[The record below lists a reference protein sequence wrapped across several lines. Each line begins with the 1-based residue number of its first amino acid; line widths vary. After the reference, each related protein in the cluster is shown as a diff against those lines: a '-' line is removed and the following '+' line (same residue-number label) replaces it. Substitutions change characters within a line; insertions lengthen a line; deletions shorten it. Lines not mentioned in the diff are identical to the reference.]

1 MMGRYNIMA
10 RKGFDYEAYKKWY
23 YKQEQVNL
31 RKGKPMYIN
40 MYNYQEAKFL
50 YEVTKEDL
58 AKDVRNGKRGSIGNV
73 YQYMAREQQ
82 AELSYKRA
90 KAVYQYVKTTG
101 QDISFKEL
109 RYFTAQQL
117 KNNIDWSYSEIAK
130 ETYRA
135 LGHSLSESIHLI
147 STNFFGSE

>member
-1 MMGRYNIMA
+1 MA

-31 RKGKPMYIN
+31 RAGKPMYIT
-40 MYNYQEAKFL
+40 MYTYQEAKFL

-58 AKDVRNGKRGSIGNV
+58 AKEVRSGKRGSVGNV

-82 AELSYKRA
+82 SELSYKRTQ
-90 KAVYQYVKTTG
+90 AVYQYVKETG

-109 RYFTAQQL
+109 RYMTNEQL
-117 KNNIDWSYSEIAK
+117 KKNIDWSHLDLQKQVWTDRGWDITK
-130 ETYRA
+130 INQQV
-135 LGHSLSESIHLI
+135 SI
-147 STNFFGSE
+147 NYFGSSGEVEW

>member
-1 MMGRYNIMA
+1 MA

-31 RKGKPMYIN
+31 RKGMPMYLN
-40 MYNYQEAKFL
+40 MYTYEEAKLIYDF
-50 YEVTKEDL
+50 TKEDL
-58 AKDVRNGKRGSIGNV
+58 LEDVRKGKRGTVGNV

-82 AELSYKRA
+82 AELSYKRTM
-90 KAVYQYVKTTG
+90 AVYQYVKETG

-109 RYFTAQQL
+109 RFMTSDQL
-117 KNNIDWSYSEIAK
+117 KNNIDWSLLENAK

-135 LGHSLSESIHLI
+135 LGFSTSQVNKLI
-147 STNFFGSE
+147 STNYFGSE

>member
-1 MMGRYNIMA
+1 MSK
-10 RKGFDYEAYKKWY
+10 KGFDYEAYKRWY

-31 RKGKPMYIN
+31 RAGKPMYIN
-40 MYNYQEAKFL
+40 MYTYQEAKFI

-58 AKDVRNGKRGSIGNV
+58 RKEFRKGKRGSVPNV

-82 AELSYKRA
+82 SELSYKRA
-90 KAVYQYVKTTG
+90 KAVYKYVKATG
-101 QDISFKEL
+101 QDFSFNEIRYMSARELKE
-109 RYFTAQQL
+109 
-117 KNNIDWSYSEIAK
+117 KIDWSYSEIAK
-130 ETYRA
+130 ETYIA

>member
-1 MMGRYNIMA
+1 MA

-31 RKGKPMYIN
+31 RAGKPMYIN
-40 MYNYQEAKFL
+40 MYTYQEAKFL

-58 AKDVRNGKRGSIGNV
+58 LEDVRSGKRGSVGNV

-82 AELSYKRA
+82 SELSYKRT
-90 KAVYQYVKTTG
+90 KAVYQYVKETG

-109 RYFTAQQL
+109 RYMTNQQL
-117 KNNIDWSYSEIAK
+117 KNNIDWSFLEVQKQIWTDRGWDITK
-130 ETYRA
+130 INQQV
-135 LGHSLSESIHLI
+135 SI
-147 STNFFGSE
+147 NYYGSDGVVEW

>member
-1 MMGRYNIMA
+1 MA

-31 RKGKPMYIN
+31 RQGKPMYIT
-40 MYNYQEAKFL
+40 MYTYQEAKEV
-50 YEVTKEDL
+50 YELTKEDL
-58 AKDVRNGKRGSIGNV
+58 REEFRKGKRGSVPNV

-82 AELSYKRA
+82 AELSYKRT
-90 KAVYQYVKTTG
+90 KAVYQYVKATG

-117 KNNIDWSYSEIAK
+117 KNNIDWSYLEVFKQDKRDLGYTITDINSMVSEN
-130 ETYRA
+130 Y
-135 LGHSLSESIHLI
+135 
-147 STNFFGSE
+147 FGSDKVER